1 MKLRTIKNAVT
12 KEMVI
17 NDVYR
22 LYNDVA
28 PKYPSMEHYYKDDN
42 YPHITVK
49 YIKKFFGTVTKMQIE
64 LNLLGYRNAY
74 IEVECSNCGNMV
86 NKQYN
91 MVKGKK
97 NKTDRFF
104 CNSSCATTYNNTHKT
119 TGTRVSKLE
128 LYLQQ
133 VLPEMFKELEF
144 KFNSKEE
151 INSELDIYIPSLK
164 LAFELNGIFH
174 YEPVY
179 GQDKLDKIINND
191 KLKFKACHEAG
202 ISLCVIDTTSQKK
215 FTAESSSVFV
225 ALIEQIIMEVLEVV
239 ETSSVPS
246 QGTILSS

>member
-1 MKLRTIKNAVT
+1 MKLGTIKNAVT

-42 YPHITVK
+42 YPHITRK

-64 LNLLGYRNAY
+64 LNLLGYKNAC

-91 MVKGKK
+91 VVKGKK

-104 CNSSCATTYNNTHKT
+104 CNSSCAATYNNTHKT

-151 INSELDIYIPSLK
+151 IKSELDIYIPSLK

-174 YEPVY
+174 YEPIY
-179 GQDKLDKIINND
+179 GDSTLEKVQNND
-191 KLKFKACHEAG
+191 KRKFAACHEAR
-202 ISLCVIDTTSQKK
+202 ISLCIIDTTSQKK
-215 FTAESSSVFV
+215 FSEESSIKF
-225 ALIEQIIMEVLEVV
+225 IEIIKEIITDRL
-239 ETSSVPS
+239 SGVPTES
-246 QGTILSS
+246 

>member
-1 MKLRTIKNAVT
+1 MVKSTRKHSVT

-17 NDVYR
+17 EDVKR
-22 LYNDVA
+22 LYKA
-28 PKYPSMEHYYKDDN
+28 TEEEGKSYPSLKLAFLDKS
-42 YPHITVK
+42 YPYVTDK
-49 YIKKFFGTVTKMQIE
+49 YVRKFFGSCIEMSKELDLPIKVTSTKM
-64 LNLLGYRNAY
+64 YRCAHCGK
-74 IEVECSNCGNMV
+74 EVIKWISEVTNGPTTNV
-86 NKQYN
+86 
-91 MVKGKK
+91 
-97 NKTDRFF
+97 F
-104 CNSSCATTYNNTHKT
+104 CNRSCAATYNNTHKT
-119 TGTRVSKLE
+119 KGTRVSKLE
-128 LYLQQ
+128 RYLQE
-133 VLPEMFKELEF
+133 VLPLRHNIEF

-225 ALIEQIIMEVLEVV
+225 VLIEQIIMEALEVV